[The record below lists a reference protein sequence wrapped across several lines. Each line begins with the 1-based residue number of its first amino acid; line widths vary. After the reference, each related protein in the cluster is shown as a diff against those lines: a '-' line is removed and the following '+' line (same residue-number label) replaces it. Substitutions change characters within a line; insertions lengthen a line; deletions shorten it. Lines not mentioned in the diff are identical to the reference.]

1 MDIKY
6 VELNEDTVSEKKKD
20 KLPLSVKVPAF
31 LSVFFYG
38 IAVGFGYMV
47 VDSHKTI
54 IETFTN
60 LVYNEEPFPYSLR
73 FMIIYFFVY
82 ILFMIL
88 MLTTKS
94 YSRKRVGR
102 LLLGLYCLINC
113 FVPVVDRIVIFDAY
127 KHNYF
132 YTAAVCELDSLI
144 TLSTNIFTVISTMF
158 MLVAI
163 GRFGMCNVKKG
174 KSDDEDIS
182 GKSERISRSERSD
195 DKEEKVIFG
204 DNEDDNGGFV
214 KY

>member
-1 MDIKY
+1 M
-6 VELNEDTVSEKKKD
+6 KKN
-20 KLPLSVKVPAF
+20 
-31 LSVFFYG
+31 
-38 IAVGFGYMV
+38 IA
-47 VDSHKTI
+47 
-54 IETFTN
+54 
-60 LVYNEEPFPYSLR
+60 
-73 FMIIYFFVY
+73 
-82 ILFMIL
+82 LFMIL

>member
-1 MDIKY
+1 MDIKD
-6 VELNEDTVSEKKKD
+6 VELIEDTVSEKKND
-20 KLPLSVKVPAF
+20 KLPLSVKAPMF
-31 LSVFFYG
+31 LSVLFYG

-54 IETFTN
+54 IERFTN
-60 LVYNEEPFPYSLR
+60 LVYNEEPFPYSLK
-73 FMIIYFFVY
+73 FMIIYLFVY

-88 MLTTKS
+88 MLIAKS

-132 YTAAVCELDSLI
+132 YTAAVCELDALI

-163 GRFGMCNVKKG
+163 GRFGMCNVKKDESG
-174 KSDDEDIS
+174 DED
-182 GKSERISRSERSD
+182 GYDKSVRKTGFERSD